1 MFVSKFVMSNET
13 CAGNAARS
21 SCVTI
26 SFGEQFQASAN
37 FDVVF
42 KEGMAL
48 VERTAAYLD
57 GTGRQDAKQL
67 KKPTNVLY
75 ATESMRLTTRLL
87 DLASWLL
94 VRRALKDGEI
104 TIDEAKT
111 KRDRIKLQG
120 LGRPSHIKGFQDLP
134 EGLKGLIEESFLL
147 YDRIVQLD
155 RAMSFEGGIGRTG
168 NVTALNPVADQMER
182 LSAAF
187 GAKLSS

>member
-1 MFVSKFVMSNET
+1 MSNGSR
-13 CAGNAARS
+13 ADHSAKA
-21 SCVTI
+21 SCVTV

-57 GTGRQDAKQL
+57 GTGRQEAKTL
-67 KKPTNVLY
+67 KKPTSVLY

-104 TIDEAKT
+104 SAEQARQ
-111 KRDRIKLQG
+111 KRERIKLQG
-120 LGRPSHIKGFQDLP
+120 LGRPSHVKGFDDLP
-134 EGLKGLIEESFLL
+134 EGLRGLIEESFLL
-147 YDRIVQLD
+147 HDRIVQLD
-155 RAMSFEGGIGRTG
+155 RAMNLDADIGQAG
-168 NVTALNPVADQMER
+168 NVRHLNPVGEQMQM
-182 LSAAF
+182 LTAAF
-187 GAKLSS
+187 GGKLSS

>member
-1 MFVSKFVMSNET
+1 MSKFVMSNESL
-13 CAGNAARS
+13 ADNSASA
-21 SCVTI
+21 SCVTV

-57 GTGRQDAKQL
+57 GEGRQEAKSL
-67 KKPTNVLY
+67 KKPTTVLY

-104 TIDEAKT
+104 SVEEAKV

-120 LGRPSHIKGFQDLP
+120 LGRPSHVKGFEDLP
-134 EGLKGLIEESFLL
+134 EGLQGLIQESFLL
-147 YDRIVQLD
+147 HDRIVQLD
-155 RAMSFEGGIGRTG
+155 RAMNLEGDVGAAG
-168 NVTALNPVADQMER
+168 NVTSLNPVADQMHK
-182 LSAAF
+182 LTAAF
-187 GAKLSS
+187 GGKLSS